1 MIDRV
6 FRFFSSLRLTVFLL
20 ACALILVFIGTLAQV
35 KFGLYEVQ
43 AEFFRNVFVW
53 WHPKGANWKIPI
65 LPGGWLLGGMLLLN
79 LIAAHVKRFQFSKK
93 KIGIFTIHAGLILL
107 LLGQFFTEV
116 FQVESN
122 IRFEEGQTRNYSEDS
137 RHNELAIIDVSNPDH
152 DQVYSIPETL
162 LAKGGEIRDAKLP
175 FTIRVKNYFQNSEPA
190 GPMSGGANKIKA
202 TEGIGK
208 RLQFS
213 QTNPVT
219 TMDNEDKPAA
229 LVEIIGD
236 KGSLGEWSVSTWLT
250 KYPWS
255 AILGQQMGAMFG
267 TALSEPQS
275 FQYDGHTYQLALRPI
290 RYYKPYT
297 ITLLDFRHD
306 NYRGTDIPN
315 NFSSKIHL
323 SDPAR
328 GEDRDVLIRM
338 NEPLRYAGETFFQA
352 GFDEN
357 NDKVTILQV
366 VKNPAAITPYLAC
379 TLVGLGLLIQFLM
392 HLVTFGRRQ
401 KNKPVPQKN
410 SPKRKPV
417 AVATAKGA
425 L

>member
-6 FRFFSSLRLTVFLL
+6 FRFFSSLRLTVVLL
-20 ACALILVFIGTLAQV
+20 ACALLLVFVGTLAQV

-79 LIAAHVKRFQFSKK
+79 LVAAHLKRFQFTKK

-190 GPMSGGANKIKA
+190 GPMSGAGNKIKA
-202 TEGIGK
+202 SDGIGK
-208 RLQFS
+208 RLQFAEA
-213 QTNPVT
+213 PVVA
-219 TMDNEDKPAA
+219 TMDNENKPAA
-229 LVEIIGD
+229 LLEIASD
-236 KGSLGEWSVSTWLT
+236 KGAIGEWTVSTWLT

-255 AILGQQMGAMFG
+255 AILGEQMGSMFG

-275 FQYDGHTYQLALRPI
+275 FQYDGHTYRLALRPI

-315 NFSSKIHL
+315 NFSSKVHL
-323 SDPAR
+323 SDPKR

-366 VKNPAAITPYLAC
+366 VRNPAAITPYLAC
-379 TLVGLGLLIQFLM
+379 SLVALGLLIQFLM

-401 KNKPVPQKN
+401 KNKPAPQKN
-410 SPKRKPV
+410 SPKRKTV
-417 AVATAKGA
+417 AVAAAKGA